1 MQFGTTITGK
11 PSAKIN
17 SKGVKG
23 WRTYLRI
30 KMIAIYE
37 SQLYSDTE
45 ISFALRITPQYVR
58 MLKQTPEY
66 VAAKMSAAT
75 NVLSQAE
82 KDALASVQSRR
93 EAMDDLVPEALQAI
107 RDTIINGVNPTLRLK
122 AAQDLLDRQGDL
134 AKISRTEV
142 SIPTKINYDE
152 HDRRANDL
160 LSALASINAPVQKDA
175 QETEKD
181 TQIAGVEEFTNTSLN
196 AEQQKKIQD
205 AMKLITEAAAKD
217 NGTQLIN

>member
-1 MQFGTTITGK
+1 MNFATAKSGK

-30 KMIAIYE
+30 KLIALYE
-37 SQLYSDTE
+37 SQLFSDTE
-45 ISFALRITPQYVR
+45 IAFSLKITPQYVR

-66 VAAKMSAAT
+66 VAAKVSAAT

-82 KDALASVQSRR
+82 KDALSTI
-93 EAMDDLVPEALQAI
+93 EARHQAMNDLVPDALQAI
-107 RDTIINGVNPTLRLK
+107 RDTIINSTNPTLRLK

-142 SIPTKINYDE
+142 SLPTKINTDE
-152 HDRRANDL
+152 HDRKANDL
-160 LSALASINAPVQKDA
+160 LAALASINAPKQEDA
-175 QETEKD
+175 QQSQ
-181 TQIAGVEEFTNTSLN
+181 TQIAGVEDFVNTVLD
-196 AEQQKKIQD
+196 ADQIKKMQE
-205 AMKLITEAAAKD
+205 AMKLIQQAA
-217 NGTQLIN
+217 TQQLDPQKLN